1 MTTIILTLLLL
12 FPVVGFANT
21 DVAEAPASTPSVA
34 TAQQN
39 GMRDGEANKSSIPT
53 IPEGNQDSATDVKV
67 DTQSAVRAAA
77 NSAGGNEDGLR
88 LAGNFNPEMPPANAN
103 IVARADSQFRLANA
117 EARIF
122 APSAYTSNLFIVAVT
137 PVNVAPH
144 RFFDRANLI
153 GIAIHAAVRTA
164 DAAQTCASINAGAHE
179 AWLPMKGCPA
189 IAGYSLSMVPAQIG
203 SSYLMHR
210 RGHHKLEKLMP
221 YLWAVPSAVAIGV
234 SARAW

>member
-1 MTTIILTLLLL
+1 MTTILLTLLLL

-21 DVAEAPASTPSVA
+21 DFAEAPASAPSVA
-34 TAQQN
+34 TAQPN
-39 GMRDGEANKSSIPT
+39 GMLDREAKKSSIPT
-53 IPEGNQDSATDVKV
+53 TPGGNQDTATEVKV
-67 DTQSAVRAAA
+67 DTQPTVRTEASAV
-77 NSAGGNEDGLR
+77 GGNEDGTR
-88 LAGNFNPEMPPANAN
+88 LASNFNPELLPAQENTGAS
-103 IVARADSQFRLANA
+103 AASPFWFAKA
-117 EARIF
+117 EAISHF
-122 APSAYTSNLFIVAVT
+122 PVQTSGLFIVAVT
-137 PVNVAPH
+137 PVDVAPH

>member
-1 MTTIILTLLLL
+1 MTTILLTLLLL

-21 DVAEAPASTPSVA
+21 DVAEAPVSTPSVE

-39 GMRDGEANKSSIPT
+39 GMRDSEAKKGSIPT
-53 IPEGNQDSATDVKV
+53 IPEGTQDIATDVKV
-67 DTQSAVRAAA
+67 DTQPTLRAAA
-77 NSAGGNEDGLR
+77 NAEGGNEGGAR
-88 LAGNFNPEMPPANAN
+88 LAGNFNPELL
-103 IVARADSQFRLANA
+103 LAQENTGASATSPFWLAKA
-117 EARIF
+117 EAISHF
-122 APSAYTSNLFIVAVT
+122 PVQTSSLFIVAVT

-164 DAAQTCASINAGAHE
+164 DAVQTCASINAGAHE

-221 YLWAVPSAVAIGV
+221 YLWAVPSVAAIGV
-234 SARAW
+234 SMRAW